1 MQEIVIVCSLVEGT
15 IGWRPAFVLFS
26 LIPSHVQASYCL
38 ALVFFLLS
46 LSSFF
51 YKYHVLSPCLC
62 FAFVGPERFTY
73 LDWKRIGLLDFCN

>member
-38 ALVFFLLS
+38 ALVFFSSLPLLVLLQISCIITMS
-46 LSSFF
+46 LF
-51 YKYHVLSPCLC
+51 C
-62 FAFVGPERFTY
+62 F
-73 LDWKRIGLLDFCN
+73 C